1 MTPSKRKKNHK
12 RLTRHQFVNLLDKE
26 IEAAKKTVHHAKSF
40 GDETDLIQ
48 AQAYRVGLKTARDM
62 ANRMFE

>member
-12 RLTRHQFVNLLDKE
+12 RLTRHQE